1 MRLVVVAVGKAS
13 AGPERELV
21 KHYLDRAGKAGRAL
35 GFTAIDLVEL
45 GESRLGTAAERRK
58 AEALAILRVVP
69 PGALLIAL
77 DERGENLSS
86 AAFAEGLARFRDEGQ
101 AAIVCA
107 IGGPDGHG
115 PDLLAA
121 ARLKLAFGAATWP
134 HLLARVLLAEQ
145 IYRAITILA
154 GHPYHRE

>member
-21 KHYLDRAGKAGRAL
+21 RHYLDRAGRAGRAL
-35 GFTAIDLVEL
+35 GFTSIDHVEL
-45 GESRLGTAAERRK
+45 GESRLGTASERRA
-58 AEALAILRVVP
+58 AEAADILRIVP
-69 PGALLIAL
+69 PGAALIAL
-77 DERGENLSS
+77 DERGENLTS
-86 AAFAEGLARFRDEGQ
+86 AAFAERLARLRDDGH
-101 AAIVCA
+101 AAIACA

-115 PDLLAA
+115 PALLAA

-145 IYRAITILA
+145 IYRAMTILA
-154 GHPYHRE
+154 GHPYHRA